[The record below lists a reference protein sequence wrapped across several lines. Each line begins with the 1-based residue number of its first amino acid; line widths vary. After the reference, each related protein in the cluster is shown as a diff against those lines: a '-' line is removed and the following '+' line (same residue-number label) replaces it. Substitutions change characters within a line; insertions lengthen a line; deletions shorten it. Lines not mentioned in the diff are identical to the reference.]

1 MPDGSG
7 GRAVAQD
14 TEGSS
19 SVPVVVNLFVCR
31 ELKLA
36 LRNVLTLQ
44 LVYLF
49 TLTAGEVQ
57 LAGTAGDCI

>member
-31 ELKLA
+31 ELIARAQKCA
-36 LRNVLTLQ
+36 DAATR
-44 LVYLF
+44 LF
-49 TLTAGEVQ
+49 ITQTAGEVQ
-57 LAGTAGDCI
+57 LAGTAGDCS